1 MTTKDSTAWDSSPQR
16 TVRKL
21 QFLIDTH
28 HVTVQMLADSIG
40 VPHKTLFEVLDG
52 VALPTEGF
60 IRKCAEYFEVPLEF
74 VSGQGTSSKSKEG
87 VTKSRSPQKTARA
100 SKEAKGTGR
109 TRSSQRTPSR
119 RSQEQASESLNV
131 RTLAIRHQALLELL
145 IEKRVLT
152 PQEYHDQ
159 VKRIEERGH

>member
-40 VPHKTLFEVLDG
+40 VPHKNLFDVLDG

-60 IRKCAEYFEVPLEF
+60 IRKCAEYFKVPLEF
-74 VSGQGTSSKSKEG
+74 ITGQEAPTESKDGGK
-87 VTKSRSPQKTARA
+87 KSRRSQNSGRD
-100 SKEAKGTGR
+100 SKRVQGAER
-109 TRSSQRTPSR
+109 TRSSQRRPSR
-119 RSQEQASESLNV
+119 GQRTRTPESLNV
-131 RTLAIRHQALLELL
+131 RKLAIRHQALLELL